1 MSSNYGVDSRAFIV
15 LDANFPNSTIG
26 NVIKDQGANGNDFT
40 LTNGTQFE
48 GSGKITIHL
57 ME

>member
-26 NVIKDQGANGNDFT
+26 NVIKDQG
-40 LTNGTQFE
+40 
-48 GSGKITIHL
+48 L
-57 ME
+57 MEMILHLQMGPNRSRLGENYFI